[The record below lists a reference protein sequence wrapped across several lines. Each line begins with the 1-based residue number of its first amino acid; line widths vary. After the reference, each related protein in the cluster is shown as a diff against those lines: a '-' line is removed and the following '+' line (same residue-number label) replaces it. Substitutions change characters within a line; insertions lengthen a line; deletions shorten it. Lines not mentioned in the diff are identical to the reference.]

1 MEQWPREW
9 ERTERLCLGPL
20 PRRDWRFSYDPQ
32 ERLLQINLS
41 RWPFAK
47 IPPEMWQLIWQL
59 PHLQELKIASHL
71 LTTVP
76 SQIGQLP
83 HLQKLDLFSG
93 NLTTLPPEIEHLANL
108 DSFIKSTLKKFINSL

>member
-1 MEQWPREW
+1 
-9 ERTERLCLGPL
+9 
-20 PRRDWRFSYDPQ
+20 
-32 ERLLQINLS
+32 
-41 RWPFAK
+41 
-47 IPPEMWQLIWQL
+47 MWQLIWQL

-108 DSFIKSTLKKFINSL
+108 DSFIKSALKKFINSL